1 MIELFQVVSEKLHLK
16 FENRFLNA
24 LQSLEFTD
32 LGYYLAGLFVIAFL
46 GSFSLWKIKF
56 SKLEG

>member
-1 MIELFQVVSEKLHLK
+1 MSFFKSLSEKLHLK
-16 FENRFLNA
+16 FENRLLNT

-32 LGYYLAGLFVIAFL
+32 LGYYLVGLFIIAFL
-46 GSFSLWKIKF
+46 GSFFLWKIKF